1 MSGVIGE
8 AEVIDVFRKAGAIL
22 DGHFI
27 LSSGLHS
34 PVFIQ
39 KARVF
44 MYPDLTEQLCHA
56 LAHRIDDADL
66 GAIDLIVSPAVG
78 GIVPGYETA
87 RQLGIPAVW
96 VEREAGEFRLRR
108 FEMPPKARVLIVED
122 IVTTGLSARE
132 TVAAVEALGATVV
145 ACACL
150 IDRSGGEVSVGVP
163 LISLAEY
170 KVPAYAADGIPPE
183 MAAIP
188 AVKPGSRGL
197 A

>member
-1 MSGVIGE
+1 MSGHLSE
-8 AEVIDVFRKAGAIL
+8 AEVIDAFRKAGAIL

-56 LAHRIDDADL
+56 LAHKIDDAGVGPVDV
-66 GAIDLIVSPAVG
+66 IVSPAVG

-87 RQLGIPAVW
+87 RQMGVPAVW
-96 VEREAGEFRLRR
+96 VEREGGEFRLRR
-108 FEMPPKARVLIVED
+108 FELPPRSRVLIVED

-132 TVAAVEALGATVV
+132 TVKAVEQLGAEVV

-150 IDRSGGEVSVGVP
+150 IDRSGGQAEVGVP
-163 LISLAEY
+163 LIALANY
-170 KVPAYAADGIPPE
+170 QAPAYPADQIPPE

-188 AVKPGSRGL
+188 AMKPGSRGL